1 MHRLILLLR
10 ITRTL
15 MQPSVV
21 GIFRTLLTL
30 RMQRSPLDRVVIET
44 ECGADIAIL
53 FIIRH
58 IC

>member
-1 MHRLILLLR
+1 
-10 ITRTL
+10 

-30 RMQRSPLDRVVIET
+30 RMQRSPLYRVVIET
-44 ECGADIAIL
+44 GCGADIAIL

>member
-21 GIFRTLLTL
+21 RIFRTRLTL
-30 RMQRSPLDRVVIET
+30 RMQRSPLYRVVIET
-44 ECGADIAIL
+44 GCGADIAIL
-53 FIIRH
+53 FVIGH